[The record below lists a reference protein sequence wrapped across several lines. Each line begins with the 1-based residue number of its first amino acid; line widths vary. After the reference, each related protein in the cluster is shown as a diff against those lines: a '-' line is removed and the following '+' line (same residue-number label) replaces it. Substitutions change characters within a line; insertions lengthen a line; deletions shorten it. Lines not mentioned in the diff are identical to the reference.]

1 MKNKYLRK
9 ITSAISF
16 SVFLTLNTIGVY
28 AKDYNVEDTSIL
40 YSSLDETVKGADIY
54 NSKENGT
61 AIMNQM
67 VGNNKKYK
75 ITNVRDIYYSKAIED
90 KIVEFTNKFR
100 EENGLEPLKNSEVLR
115 FSSRY
120 KNASMFKYDY
130 FEHSNPN
137 MDGCSAGGLSSKLGC
152 DNWNAYGENI
162 YEMSTSRDINSI
174 DVSAYAI
181 FNAWKNSTGH
191 RTNMLKD
198 YYTYIGVS
206 VSIFQRDGVSYILST
221 QHFFGDEDS
230 GEPIN
235 DQIVINSK
243 SSEDENKPIEDDN
256 KDIEEDEN
264 KTTEDNNK
272 DIEED
277 ENKPAEDNNNKDIE
291 EDENKPAED
300 NNKDIEEDEN
310 KPAEDNNKDI
320 EEDENK
326 PAEDDNKD
334 IEEDENKPAE
344 DNNKDLDTDKNKPY
358 QDKGDKESTKGEENS
373 KPSNNATKNEDKIP
387 SNNTNKAPTTCD
399 EANILTILSLV
410 GASLVIFKALSRK
423 KNINF

>member
-16 SVFLTLNTIGVY
+16 SVFLTLNTTGVY

-181 FNAWKNSTGH
+181 FNAWKDSPGH
-191 RTNMLKD
+191 RTNMLQD

-243 SSEDENKPIEDDN
+243 SSEDENKPIED
-256 KDIEEDEN
+256 
-264 KTTEDNNK
+264 NNK

-277 ENKPAEDNNNKDIE
+277 G
-291 EDENKPAED
+291 NKPAED
-300 NNKDIEEDEN
+300 NNKDL
-310 KPAEDNNKDI
+310 

-344 DNNKDLDTDKNKPY
+344 DNNKDLETDKNKPY

-387 SNNTNKAPTTCD
+387 SNNTNKAPTTGD
-399 EANILTILSLV
+399 EANILAILSLA
-410 GASLVIFKALSRK
+410 GASLVILKALSRK

>member
-16 SVFLTLNTIGVY
+16 SVFLTLNTTGVY

-181 FNAWKNSTGH
+181 FNAWKDSPGH
-191 RTNMLKD
+191 RTNMLQD

-243 SSEDENKPIEDDN
+243 SSENENKPI
-256 KDIEEDEN
+256 
-264 KTTEDNNK
+264 
-272 DIEED
+272 
-277 ENKPAEDNNNKDIE
+277 
-291 EDENKPAED
+291 
-300 NNKDIEEDEN
+300 
-310 KPAEDNNKDI
+310 
-320 EEDENK
+320 
-326 PAEDDNKD
+326 EDDNKD

-344 DNNKDLDTDKNKPY
+344 DNNKDLETDKNKPY

-387 SNNTNKAPTTCD
+387 SNNTNKAPTTGD
-399 EANILTILSLV
+399 EANILAILSLA
-410 GASLVIFKALSRK
+410 GASLVILKALSRK

>member
-16 SVFLTLNTIGVY
+16 SVFLTLNTTGVY

-235 DQIVINSK
+235 DQIVINLK
-243 SSEDENKPIEDDN
+243 SS
-256 KDIEEDEN
+256 
-264 KTTEDNNK
+264 
-272 DIEED
+272 
-277 ENKPAEDNNNKDIE
+277 
-291 EDENKPAED
+291 
-300 NNKDIEEDEN
+300 EDEN

-344 DNNKDLDTDKNKPY
+344 DNNKDLETDKNKPY

-387 SNNTNKAPTTCD
+387 SNNTNKAPTTGD
-399 EANILTILSLV
+399 EANILAILSLV

>member
-16 SVFLTLNTIGVY
+16 SVFLTLNTTVVY

-181 FNAWKNSTGH
+181 FNAWKDSAGH
-191 RTNMLKD
+191 RTNMLQD

-206 VSIFQRDGVSYILST
+206 VSIFQRDGVSYIFST

-243 SSEDENKPIEDDN
+243 SSENENKPIEDDN

-264 KTTEDNNK
+264 KTTED
-272 DIEED
+272 
-277 ENKPAEDNNNKDIE
+277 NNKDIE

-326 PAEDDNKD
+326 TTEDNNKD

-344 DNNKDLDTDKNKPY
+344 DNNKDLETDKNKPY

-387 SNNTNKAPTTCD
+387 SNNTNKAPTTGD
-399 EANILTILSLV
+399 EANILAILSLA

>member
-264 KTTEDNNK
+264 KPAEDNNK

-291 EDENKPAED
+291 EDENKPT
-300 NNKDIEEDEN
+300 
-310 KPAEDNNKDI
+310 EDNNKDI

-344 DNNKDLDTDKNKPY
+344 DNNKDLETDKNKPY

-387 SNNTNKAPTTCD
+387 SNNTNKAPTTGD
-399 EANILTILSLV
+399 EANILAILSLA
-410 GASLVIFKALSRK
+410 GASLVILKALSRK

>member
-16 SVFLTLNTIGVY
+16 SVFLTLNTTGVY

-181 FNAWKNSTGH
+181 FNAWKDSPGH
-191 RTNMLKD
+191 RTNMLQD

-243 SSEDENKPIEDDN
+243 SSENENKPIEDDN

-264 KTTEDNNK
+264 KPAEDNNNKDIEEDENKPAEDNNNK

-310 KPAEDNNKDI
+310 KPAEDNNKDL
-320 EEDENK
+320 E
-326 PAEDDNKD
+326 
-334 IEEDENKPAE
+334 
-344 DNNKDLDTDKNKPY
+344 TDKNKPY

-373 KPSNNATKNEDKIP
+373 KSSNNATKNEDKIP
-387 SNNTNKAPTTCD
+387 SNNTNKAPTTGD
-399 EANILTILSLV
+399 EANILAILSLA
-410 GASLVIFKALSRK
+410 GASLVILKALSRK

>member
-16 SVFLTLNTIGVY
+16 SVFLTLNTTVVY

-181 FNAWKNSTGH
+181 FNAWKDSAGH
-191 RTNMLKD
+191 RTNMLQD

-206 VSIFQRDGVSYILST
+206 VSIFQRDGVSYIFST

-243 SSEDENKPIEDDN
+243 SSENENKPIEDDN

-310 KPAEDNNKDI
+310 KPAED
-320 EEDENK
+320 
-326 PAEDDNKD
+326 DNKD

-344 DNNKDLDTDKNKPY
+344 DNNKDLETDKNKPY
-358 QDKGDKESTKGEENS
+358 KDKGDKESTKGEENS

-387 SNNTNKAPTTCD
+387 SNNTNKAPTTGD
-399 EANILTILSLV
+399 EANILAILSLA

>member
-16 SVFLTLNTIGVY
+16 SVFLTLNTTVVY

-181 FNAWKNSTGH
+181 FNARKDSAGH
-191 RTNMLKD
+191 RTNMLQD

-206 VSIFQRDGVSYILST
+206 VSIFQRDGVSYIFST

-243 SSEDENKPIEDDN
+243 SSENENKPIEDDN

-310 KPAEDNNKDI
+310 KPAED
-320 EEDENK
+320 
-326 PAEDDNKD
+326 DNKD

-344 DNNKDLDTDKNKPY
+344 DNNKDLETDKNKPY
-358 QDKGDKESTKGEENS
+358 KDKGDKESTKGEENS

-387 SNNTNKAPTTCD
+387 SNNTNKAPTTGD
-399 EANILTILSLV
+399 EANILAILSLA

>member
-16 SVFLTLNTIGVY
+16 SVFLTLNTTVVY

-67 VGNNKKYK
+67 IGNNKKYK

-256 KDIEEDEN
+256 KVIEEDEN
-264 KTTEDNNK
+264 KTT
-272 DIEED
+272 
-277 ENKPAEDNNNKDIE
+277 
-291 EDENKPAED
+291 ED

-344 DNNKDLDTDKNKPY
+344 DNNKDLETDKNKPY

-387 SNNTNKAPTTCD
+387 SNNTNKAPTTGD
-399 EANILTILSLV
+399 EANILAILSLA